1 MSKYDKR
8 LERLERIYG
17 LAACTCTG
25 TGPGLIVLR
34 EWPDRQRDPEPP
46 QDPPCPVHGR
56 VDRMVVV
63 VRKFFAVRKADQ
75 EARATGAGAVMPDGR
90 VAVTLPSPSRSTH
103 QCTEE
108 TDHGPMG

>member
-8 LERLERIYG
+8 LDRLERIYG
-17 LAACTCTG
+17 PAGCTCPG
-25 TGPGLIVLR
+25 GPGLLIVATGQAV
-34 EWPDRQRDPEPP
+34 PPPTVCPHHGPIDRTVVKVQARQSAPEP
-46 QDPPCPVHGR
+46 
-56 VDRMVVV
+56 
-63 VRKFFAVRKADQ
+63 AVQ
-75 EARATGAGAVMPDGR
+75 TSARQSAGAVMSDGR